1 MHKLLVILVLL
12 SLTINHLTIVTAQ
25 DKYDQAKLFS
35 KDEITIVIT
44 DSGLGGLSVMD
55 DISKKMKGSGCFR
68 KVNLI
73 FVNALF
79 DASTGYNALKTREEK
94 IRIFSNVLTGI
105 EKTYQPDII
114 LIACNTLSVIYKE
127 TDFLR
132 RSKTPVLGI
141 VDPGVKLISEKLL
154 SDNTCNVIIFG
165 TETTIEEGSHIKALD
180 GLNSSGKRII
190 TKACPQL
197 QSYIEQN
204 PASEETGMLISVYLN
219 EALDQL
225 PENHGAIYLSLNCS
239 HFGYSSALWE
249 KALRDT
255 PDKFGGILDPNTI
268 MGDFLG
274 AEKYRNRFPDTKI
287 SYRVT
292 SKVKLLNEKAI
303 FDIFH
308 KDSPGLADALQAY
321 VLIPDLFE

>member
-1 MHKLLVILVLL
+1 MIA
-12 SLTINHLTIVTAQ
+12 SAQ

-55 DISKKMKGSGCFR
+55 DISRKLKVTGCFR

-79 DASTGYNALKTREEK
+79 DENTGYNALKTREEK
-94 IRIFSNVLTGI
+94 IRIFSSVLTGI
-105 EKTYQPDII
+105 EKFYQPDII

-127 TDFLR
+127 TEFVR
-132 RSKTPVLGI
+132 RSETPIKGI

-154 SDNTCNVIIFG
+154 SDNKCDVIIFG
-165 TETTIEEGSHIKALD
+165 TETTIEEGSHINALA
-180 GLNSSGKRII
+180 GLHLSGKRVI

-255 PDKFGGILDPNTI
+255 PNKFGGILDPNNI
-268 MGDFLG
+268 MGDFLV
-274 AEKYRNRFPDTKI
+274 AEKYRDRFPDTKI
-287 SYRVT
+287 SFRIA
-292 SKVKLLNEKAI
+292 SRVKLLNEKAM
-303 FDIFH
+303 FDIFQ
-308 KDSPGLADALQAY
+308 KDSPALAEALQSY
-321 VLIPDLFE
+321 RIIPDLFE